1 MTINSRLFHR
11 VDGMIAH
18 ENGKEK
24 LEENNTLDPG
34 LAINRHLGLLRGV
47 LQNDEEY
54 NKLENY
60 IGKIGGFL
68 SQHNR
73 YTPLLYTVRE
83 IVQQEI
89 TDMGLT
95 REETV
100 AEFVNIEPTAP
111 TNSEDPTSLA
121 RS

>member
-24 LEENNTLDPG
+24 LEETHTLDPG

-54 NKLENY
+54 NINLR
-60 IGKIGGFL
+60 II
-68 SQHNR
+68 
-73 YTPLLYTVRE
+73 
-83 IVQQEI
+83 
-89 TDMGLT
+89 
-95 REETV
+95 
-100 AEFVNIEPTAP
+100 
-111 TNSEDPTSLA
+111 LA
-121 RS
+121 RLVDFSLNTIVIHRCYIRLEKLFNRRLQIWD